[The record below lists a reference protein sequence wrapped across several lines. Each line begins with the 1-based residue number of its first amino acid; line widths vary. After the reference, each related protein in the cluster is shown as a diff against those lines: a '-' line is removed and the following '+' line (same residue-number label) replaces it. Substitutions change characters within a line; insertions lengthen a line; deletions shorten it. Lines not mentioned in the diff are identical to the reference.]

1 MELTMLCIRKYLKR
15 IKKKTVT
22 KFNFRT
28 TQRFMQISE
37 GVIRLNLWLRLT
49 TPSSIFII
57 LHSSLNVIQYF
68 VFYLSK
74 VNRIFLLLTRTKVR
88 QLRRKIT
95 NKTSHWHKQWL
106 CVTNLRRPYH
116 RKLEMQFLG
125 LLTKKKKRKC
135 GSTWLHWYFKGW
147 KGTNEFR

>member
-1 MELTMLCIRKYLKR
+1 
-15 IKKKTVT
+15 
-22 KFNFRT
+22 
-28 TQRFMQISE
+28 MQISE

-95 NKTSHWHKQWL
+95 NKTSH
-106 CVTNLRRPYH
+106 
-116 RKLEMQFLG
+116 
-125 LLTKKKKRKC
+125 
-135 GSTWLHWYFKGW
+135 
-147 KGTNEFR
+147 